1 MRIGVYTHPLRLNY
15 GGILQAYA
23 LQRVLQDMGHDAVYI
38 EWCPYGFRLA
48 PLKIYIWRFL
58 LKLKWLGRRRI
69 VVFSDVDY
77 YRSYN
82 KISKFTKNNISI
94 LPIKDLQEED
104 VDVLI
109 VGSDQIWRPVY
120 IENIADAYLG
130 FAKDWDVRRITYA
143 ASFGVADWSEYSEE
157 QTQVCRELI
166 KKFDAVSVREDS
178 GVDLCCNYLGVDAV
192 HVLDPTMLVDT
203 KHYMSHIN
211 SCKKRY
217 PERMCLAYIL
227 DEADDKLAV
236 LNSVAKCQ
244 GYNIRQWKDIDTPSI
259 KKPVVE
265 EWLKGFHDA
274 EFVFTDSFHGCVFSI
289 IFNKPFIAFG
299 NEGRGMARFDSLLKM
314 FGLEELLITS
324 LEQFTPELV
333 DRAILRF
340 SDNSIQQR
348 LNELRKGSYEF
359 LKSALEGMK

>member
-1 MRIGVYTHPLRLNY
+1 MRIGVYTHPLRFNY

-38 EWCPYGFRLA
+38 EWEQYNYRLA
-48 PLKIYIWRFL
+48 PFKLYLSRFL
-58 LKLKWLGRRRI
+58 WKIFKSREVI
-69 VVFSDVDY
+69 VFLEVKRNIFY
-77 YRSYN
+77 T
-82 KISKFTKNNISI
+82 KISNFAKKNIAI
-94 LPIKDLQEED
+94 LPISDLSKDD
-104 VDVLI
+104 IDVLI
-109 VGSDQIWRPVY
+109 VGSDQIWRPSY
-120 IENIADAYLG
+120 IVNIEDAYLG
-130 FAKDWDVRRITYA
+130 FAKDWDVRRIAYA
-143 ASFGVADWSEYSEE
+143 ASFGVDDWSEYSDE

-178 GVDLCCNYLGVDAV
+178 GVDLCRNYLGVDAV

-203 KHYMSHIN
+203 KHYICHIN

-227 DEADDKLAV
+227 DEADDKVAA

-244 GYNIRQWKDIDTPSI
+244 GYNVLQWKNIYTPNI
-259 KKPVVE
+259 KNPTVE

-299 NEGRGMARFDSLLKM
+299 NEERGMARFDSLLKM

-324 LEQFTPELV
+324 VDQFTPELV
-333 DRAILRF
+333 DKAISHF

-348 LNELRKGSYEF
+348 LNELRKESKLF
-359 LKSALEGMK
+359 LERALSL